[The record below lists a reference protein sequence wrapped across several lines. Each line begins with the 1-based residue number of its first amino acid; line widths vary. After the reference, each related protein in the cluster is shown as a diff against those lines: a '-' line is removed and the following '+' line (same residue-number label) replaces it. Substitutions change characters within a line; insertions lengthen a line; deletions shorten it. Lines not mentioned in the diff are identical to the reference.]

1 MLIVIAIVAS
11 IFLDETPALLI
22 DIISNLSLFKSPLQ
36 YFINE
41 SNLILNLIEYSRK
54 LIYNFT
60 FLVVIYE
67 FMSVLEPF

>member
-1 MLIVIAIVAS
+1 MHIVIAIVPS
-11 IFLDETPALLI
+11 IFLDKTPALLI
-22 DIISNLSLFKSPLQ
+22 DIISNLSLFESPLQ

>member
-1 MLIVIAIVAS
+1 MHIVIAIVAS
-11 IFLDETPALLI
+11 IFLDEMPALLI

>member
-1 MLIVIAIVAS
+1 MHIVIAIVAS

-22 DIISNLSLFKSPLQ
+22 DIISNLSLFEPPLQ